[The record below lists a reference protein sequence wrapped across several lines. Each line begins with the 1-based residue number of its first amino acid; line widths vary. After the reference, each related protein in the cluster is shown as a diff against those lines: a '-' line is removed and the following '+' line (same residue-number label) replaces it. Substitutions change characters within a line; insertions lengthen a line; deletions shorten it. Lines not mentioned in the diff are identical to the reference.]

1 MNVMLAGI
9 AERPVRLRRIHTAWG
24 RVRARVS
31 VLARVFVPRSID
43 RLKYKWNFVGV
54 KEVQRGTRAAWSSA
68 KPKL

>member
-31 VLARVFVPRSID
+31 VLARVFVPRLID

-54 KEVQRGTRAAWSSA
+54 KEV
-68 KPKL
+68 